1 MTGSM
6 VAVKDPVVNAPQIG
20 SFSRNVLPQTLQN
33 VTVDLSIDSLALGNE
48 FSMYNMSDVA
58 KKKQTFSRHS
68 HVKIAGYII
77 HVITKPQISQLAKR
91 TQRCHSA
98 HLRIKII
105 AKLTARATL
114 CCHLLTRCRTS
125 PKAF

>member
-33 VTVDLSIDSLALGNE
+33 VTVDLSIDSFALVNE

-58 KKKQTFSRHS
+58 KKKKTFSRHS

-77 HVITKPQISQLAKR
+77 HVITNF
-91 TQRCHSA
+91 TTCETNSA
-98 HLRIKII
+98 MSLGT
-105 AKLTARATL
+105 LTHKDN
-114 CCHLLTRCRTS
+114 C
-125 PKAF
+125 